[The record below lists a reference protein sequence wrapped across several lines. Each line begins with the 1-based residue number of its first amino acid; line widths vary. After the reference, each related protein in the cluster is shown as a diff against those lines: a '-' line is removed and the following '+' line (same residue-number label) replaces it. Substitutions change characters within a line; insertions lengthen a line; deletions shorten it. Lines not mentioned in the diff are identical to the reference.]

1 MHLTS
6 LHLVNFKNY
15 HQGEFEFSPD
25 VNCLVGDNGSGKTTV
40 LDALHY
46 LSFCKS
52 YFNPMDSQ
60 NARHGE
66 AFFMIQGEFEV
77 DGETDKI
84 HCGVK
89 VGQKKTFKRNDK
101 EYARLAE
108 HIGRYPAVII
118 TPNDADLIREG
129 SEVRRKFINGI
140 ISQYNRS
147 YLNDVMQYNKALLQR
162 NNLLKH
168 FFAERR
174 FDAESLEIWDVQ
186 LAELGDTIAAERQKF
201 VAEFVPLFE
210 EFYAAISGGKERCTV
225 TLETRVGPHSMTELL
240 HESQAK
246 DRKAQRTTR
255 GIHRDDLELL
265 IEGHPVKKFGS
276 QGQQKSL
283 LIALKLAQFEFVKK
297 ACGRTP
303 LLLLDDIF
311 DKIDDHR
318 VSYLMK
324 LVSEHR
330 FGQIFITDTHARRVP
345 ELFEQVDCELRIF
358 EINPETTGA

>member
-1 MHLTS
+1 MHLVHLS
-6 LHLVNFKNY
+6 LVNFKNY
-15 HQGEFEFSPD
+15 HQGEFDFSAD

-40 LDALHY
+40 LDAVHY

-60 NARHGE
+60 NVRHGE
-66 AFFMIQGEFEV
+66 DFFVIQGDFEV
-77 DGETDKI
+77 DGETDKV

-89 VGQKKTFKRNDK
+89 PGQKKSFKRNGK
-101 EYARLAE
+101 EYDRLAE
-108 HIGRYPAVII
+108 HIGRFPAVII

-140 ISQYNRS
+140 ISQYNRA
-147 YLNDVMQYNKALLQR
+147 YLHDVMQYNKALNQR

-186 LAELGDTIAAERQKF
+186 LAELGDRIAAERAKF
-201 VAEFVPLFE
+201 MAEFQPLFA
-210 EFYAAISGGKERCTV
+210 EFYAAISGGN
-225 TLETRVGPHSMTELL
+225 ETCSVALNTKVGEQSMGQLL
-240 HESQAK
+240 AVSQHK
-246 DRKAQRTTR
+246 DRSAQRTTQ

-265 IEGHPVKKFGS
+265 IDGHPVKKFGS

-283 LIALKLAQFEFVKK
+283 LIALKLAQFEFVKA
-297 ACGRTP
+297 ACGRKP

-311 DKIDDHR
+311 DKIDDKR
-318 VSYLMK
+318 VGYLMQ
-324 LVSEHR
+324 LVSENR
-330 FGQIFITDTHARRVP
+330 FGQIFVTDTHARRVP
-345 ELFEQVDCELRIF
+345 ELFGHVDCELRIF
-358 EINPETTGA
+358 EITPETTGI